1 MKPTNEQIKT
11 ISNALSK
18 KHQMDEGII
27 GYIFGETL
35 QRQLKKDKKLNSIV
49 NDLDSSLSKIK
60 KEVERMKKAGEPIP
74 PSYERLL
81 KFKAQ

>member
-27 GYIFGETL
+27 GYIFGKTL
-35 QRQLKKDKKLNSIV
+35 QRQLKK
-49 NDLDSSLSKIK
+49 
-60 KEVERMKKAGEPIP
+60 R
-74 PSYERLL
+74 
-81 KFKAQ
+81 